1 MASESHPLACK
12 PIYVW
17 SGDLLLSVTSY
28 VFPSQIV
35 RKNEDDIEPLGFCI
49 GRLAIGHFGHKHGE
63 RDGCGEAQELD
74 RGTSFSH
81 STSLQKN
88 TNSFSTSI
96 ANRTSVHEKFC
107 PTVSSGVYLIF
118 IIRPELFWIRFHF
131 GI

>member
-1 MASESHPLACK
+1 L
-12 PIYVW
+12 
-17 SGDLLLSVTSY
+17 
-28 VFPSQIV
+28 PSQIV
-35 RKNEDDIEPLGFCI
+35 RKNEDNIEPFCFRI
-49 GRLAIGHFGHKHGE
+49 GRLATGNFQRKQGE
-63 RDGCGEAQELD
+63 RDGCSEAQKLD

-81 STSLQKN
+81 STSPQKN